1 MTQREKC
8 VVDVEV
14 KLETNM
20 NFAHLKDGKST
31 VSNSWIV
38 ELTERH
44 CCYKASNS
52 QYTQVPVVRVAKEE
66 RVLVGV
72 GQMEYYQTPYL
83 THKRKADQE
92 LKGIETTFIYLY
104 SLQCL

>member
-1 MTQREKC
+1 M
-8 VVDVEV
+8 EV
-14 KLETNM
+14 KLGTNI
-20 NFAHLKDGKST
+20 NSTHLKDGKST

-44 CCYKASNS
+44 CCYEPSNS
-52 QYTQVPVVRVAKEE
+52 QYGQVPVVRVAKEE

-83 THKRKADQE
+83 THKRKADRE
-92 LKGIETTFIYLY
+92 LKGIEITYTYL
-104 SLQCL
+104 